1 MWKAYPRHSVN
12 LSAGCYAALL
22 GTVLRGEALQGT
34 DVERFEAAFAKYI
47 GVPRAIGVSSG
58 RAALYLALKALGLK
72 AGDEV
77 LMPAYTFHIVPLVI
91 HACGLKPVFVDVDP
105 DTYNLNIALIEK
117 FLTPNTKAILATHI
131 YGQPCDMA
139 PILQIARARKLIVLE
154 DCAHACGAEYQ
165 GQKVGS
171 FGDLGLFTFAMA
183 KNMPCFGGGMIT
195 LKDETVYRRLLAQ
208 IKLPDANRRKGLW
221 KEILSTTIN
230 FIMTLP
236 PIFSFLTFP
245 LMRAAKALKPQAF
258 ESEAGQETVSNAQAQ
273 STFPTRLTNLQAAV
287 GLRQLTRLD
296 AINAAVSRNARLYNQ
311 ELRGLPGVKVP
322 AVSAGRTHTF
332 LYYRLEVD
340 ALDRLKS
347 AVFPHGVDT
356 RPDDMSDCTTLAQF
370 RDQAVNV
377 PVAQKLPAHILEI
390 PNNPRMTEDDA
401 RRVAQRIRQAAQS
414 LA

>member
-12 LSAGCYAALL
+12 LSAGCYTALL
-22 GTVLRGEALQGT
+22 GTVLRGEVLQGT
-34 DVERFEAAFAKYI
+34 EVERFEAAFAKYI

-131 YGQPCDMA
+131 YGQPCDME

-154 DCAHACGAEYQ
+154 DCAHSCGAEYQ

-195 LKDETVYRRLLAQ
+195 LKDETVYRRLMAQ

-221 KEILSTTIN
+221 KEVLSTTIN
-230 FIMTLP
+230 FTMTLP
-236 PIFSFLTFP
+236 PLFSFVTFP
-245 LMRAAKALKPQAF
+245 LMLAAKALKPQAF
-258 ESEAGQETVSNAQAQ
+258 ESESGQETVSSAQAQ

-287 GLRQLTRLD
+287 GLHQLTRLD
-296 AINAAVSRNARLYNQ
+296 AINAAVSRNARRYNQ
-311 ELRGLPGVKVP
+311 ELGGLPGVKVP

-356 RPDDMSDCTTLAQF
+356 RPDDMSDCTTLAPF

-377 PVAQKLPAHILEI
+377 PVAQKLPARILEI
-390 PNNPRMTEDDA
+390 PNNPRMTEDDV

>member
-34 DVERFEAAFAKYI
+34 EVERFEAAFAKYI

-154 DCAHACGAEYQ
+154 DCAHACGA
-165 GQKVGS
+165 G
-171 FGDLGLFTFAMA
+171 FA
-183 KNMPCFGGGMIT
+183 F
-195 LKDETVYRRLLAQ
+195 
-208 IKLPDANRRKGLW
+208 
-221 KEILSTTIN
+221 
-230 FIMTLP
+230 
-236 PIFSFLTFP
+236 
-245 LMRAAKALKPQAF
+245 
-258 ESEAGQETVSNAQAQ
+258 
-273 STFPTRLTNLQAAV
+273 
-287 GLRQLTRLD
+287 
-296 AINAAVSRNARLYNQ
+296 
-311 ELRGLPGVKVP
+311 LRGLRE
-322 AVSAGRTHTF
+322 GRVELGADHH
-332 LYYRLEVD
+332 
-340 ALDRLKS
+340 
-347 AVFPHGVDT
+347 P
-356 RPDDMSDCTTLAQF
+356 
-370 RDQAVNV
+370 
-377 PVAQKLPAHILEI
+377 
-390 PNNPRMTEDDA
+390 
-401 RRVAQRIRQAAQS
+401 
-414 LA
+414 

>member
-12 LSAGCYAALL
+12 LSAGCYTALL
-22 GTVLRGEALQGT
+22 GTVLRGEVLQGT
-34 DVERFEAAFAKYI
+34 EVERFEAAFAKYI
-47 GVPRAIGVSSG
+47 GVPHAIGVSSG

-131 YGQPCDMA
+131 YGQPCDME

-154 DCAHACGAEYQ
+154 DCAHSCGAEYQ

-195 LKDETVYRRLLAQ
+195 LKDETVYRRLMAQ

-221 KEILSTTIN
+221 KEVLSTTIN
-230 FIMTLP
+230 FTMTLP
-236 PIFSFLTFP
+236 PLFSFVTFP
-245 LMRAAKALKPQAF
+245 LMLAAKALKPQAF
-258 ESEAGQETVSNAQAQ
+258 ESESGQETVSSAQAQ

-287 GLRQLTRLD
+287 GLHQLTRLD
-296 AINAAVSRNARLYNQ
+296 AINAAVSRNARRYNQ
-311 ELRGLPGVKVP
+311 ELGGLPGVKVP

-356 RPDDMSDCTTLAQF
+356 RPDDMSDCTTLAPF

-377 PVAQKLPAHILEI
+377 PVAQKLPARILEI
-390 PNNPRMTEDDA
+390 PNNPRMTEDDV